1 MRKLKIVG
9 ISGSLREDSFNQM
22 LIQALDHSSE
32 NSCLFS
38 HISLRDIPLYNQDD
52 EKEMGVPSL
61 ILEIQSQLVECDGLL
76 IASPEYNHSIP
87 GVLKNA
93 FDWLTRPAEKIE
105 TVFRDLPVGIV
116 GVTPGKGGTVLAQ
129 KAWQPIIQTLGMK
142 PFRLSSLALSDA
154 EQIFSR
160 SGELIDEQVLGDV
173 EHFMKGYT
181 QFIRNNTRN
190 SLPDYYYRS
199 HLEGDLSTYF

>member
-1 MRKLKIVG
+1 VIYR
-9 ISGSLREDSFNQM
+9 
-22 LIQALDHSSE
+22 
-32 NSCLFS
+32 
-38 HISLRDIPLYNQDD
+38 
-52 EKEMGVPSL
+52 
-61 ILEIQSQLVECDGLL
+61 
-76 IASPEYNHSIP
+76 
-87 GVLKNA
+87 
-93 FDWLTRPAEKIE
+93 
-105 TVFRDLPVGIV
+105 VGIV